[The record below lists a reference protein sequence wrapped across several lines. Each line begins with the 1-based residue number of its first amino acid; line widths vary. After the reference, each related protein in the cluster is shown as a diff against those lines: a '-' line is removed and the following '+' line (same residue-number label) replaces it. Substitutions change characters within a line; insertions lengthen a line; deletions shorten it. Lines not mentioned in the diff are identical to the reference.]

1 VKRAFLL
8 LALATVVLAGLFLAF
23 PGIDRAVEHGFLRG
37 EDGRFRLDGVAW
49 ADFVNRAL
57 PWLMTALAVALVV
70 LGIAALRGRALG
82 GIGLRQIGYL
92 AAVFLLGPA
101 LLANLLLK
109 DQLGRVRPRDIPPGQ
124 EAMLFTPPFVP
135 SDACPNNCSFP
146 AGDAAAGYA
155 FLGLALALPRRG
167 RAAGVAGAI
176 ALGSFL
182 GAVRMLQGAHY
193 FSDVIF
199 AGLLMALVAVGLHL
213 LWFRRQ
219 SAGDAGLTGDG

>member
-1 VKRAFLL
+1 MKRAFLL

-37 EDGRFRLDGVAW
+37 EDGRFRLDGVAS

-57 PWLMTALAVALVV
+57 PWLMTALATALVL
-70 LGIAALRGRALG
+70 LGVAALRGRALG

-92 AAVFLLGPA
+92 TAVFLLGPA
-101 LLANLLLK
+101 LLANVLLK

-124 EAMLFTPPFVP
+124 EALLFTPPFVP
-135 SDACPNNCSFP
+135 SDACPKNCAFP

-155 FLGLALALPRRG
+155 FLGLALVLPRRL
-167 RAAGVAGAI
+167 RWAGIAGAV

-199 AGLLMALVAVGLHL
+199 AGLLMALVAVGLHP
-213 LWFRRQ
+213 LWFRRRGE
-219 SAGDAGLTGDG
+219 GDVGWTGGG